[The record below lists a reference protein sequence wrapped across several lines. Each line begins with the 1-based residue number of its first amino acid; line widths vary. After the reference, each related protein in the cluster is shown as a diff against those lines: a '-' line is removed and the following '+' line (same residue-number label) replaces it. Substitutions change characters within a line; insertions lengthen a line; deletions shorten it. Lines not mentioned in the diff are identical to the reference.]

1 VADVDLTGLANSD
14 LLRWDATAEMWVV
27 GQAVESVVA
36 TAGETTVDATDPN
49 NPIVGLADVADSGA
63 GALLAVTRD
72 AKGRL
77 SGTRVVVAG
86 DLTPILDSEYD
97 ALGAAAAAQAAS
109 QPVDGTLTALA
120 GLDATAGLVEQTG
133 ADAFTKRAIGVATA
147 ASVPTRADADA
158 RYDAIG
164 AAAAAQAASQPLD
177 TTLTALAGANWAANA
192 FPIGSGPD
200 ALAQVPFAAHTFPA
214 RASTGDLAAKTIT
227 DSALTALS
235 VAGPAFAGLVNAQA
249 YRVTDVNFA
258 FTQHPAFFS
267 AESTATNLPTAD
279 NYAGLHMPLDS
290 TAASQFF
297 VRANA
302 NTPRAFIRGANGSAW
317 GTAVELAYRGGRV
330 STATTSGSISP
341 NIGTNDAFERSAQTV
356 TLTINAPSGTPL
368 DGQRIRFRIKDN
380 GVSRTLT
387 WNAVYLSTFATV
399 PGSTTAGKW
408 HLVEFEYNAT
418 AAQWHCIRAL
428 TQL

>member
-1 VADVDLTGLANSD
+1 MAFALALPWSQQPFVDANGRLTPQGRAALEEVLRRLVEQIDGLAALETLTESD
-14 LLRWDATAEMWVV
+14 IANLATLQAE
-27 GQAVESVVA
+27 
-36 TAGETTVDATDPN
+36 VDAAEATLAAHVANTSNPHSVTAAQVGADP
-49 NPIVGLADVADSGA
+49 
-63 GALLAVTRD
+63 T
-72 AKGRL
+72 
-77 SGTRVVVAG
+77 GT
-86 DLTPILDSEYD
+86 
-97 ALGAAAAAQAAS
+97 AAAAVAAHVALADPHT
-109 QPVDGTLTALA
+109 QYLTAA
-120 GLDATAGLVEQTG
+120 EGDAA
-133 ADAFTKRAIGVATA
+133 
-147 ASVPTRADADA
+147 
-158 RYDAIG
+158 YDAIG

-177 TTLTALAGANWAANA
+177 GTLTALSAANWAANA
-192 FPIGSGPD
+192 LPIGTGADTLS
-200 ALAQVPFAAHTFPA
+200 QVSFAANTFPA

-235 VAGPAFAGLVNAQA
+235 VAGPAFAGLTNAQA

-356 TLTINAPSGTPL
+356 TLTINAPSGTPV